1 MRSRFIPLSLADGS
15 LAAPAIAA
23 ALLLTS
29 TAALAQQV
37 LPRPQPPF
45 AGKIAPNN
53 AQSSPDWPKAP
64 QAPKG
69 APNVLVVLLDDVGFS
84 APSTFGGVAQTD
96 TLQALADEGV
106 SYNQFHVTSLCAPT
120 RAAILT
126 GRNHHQAGFGTVGNA
141 GYPGYNFTWQKDTAS
156 LAEVLRLNGYGTAAF
171 GKWHNT
177 APWEATPAGP
187 YDHWPTSLGF
197 EFFYGFLGGA
207 ENQYEPR
214 IWRNT
219 TPVEPK
225 ATAEQGYHF
234 IADMA
239 DEATRWLRTQDAVY
253 PQKPFFL
260 WFAPGGTHWPQHVPA
275 EWVASYKGKFD
286 QGWDKLRVENFER
299 QKKLGVIPAST
310 ELTPRPPELPA
321 WDSLSPDQQRL
332 LAREA
337 EVSAAY
343 LAYTDYQVGRVL
355 RAIEELGKRENTL
368 VLYIAGDNGGQYTTP
383 VLGRD
388 QQTAEG
394 RAADLSE
401 RLQHLDQ
408 LGSPRFDN
416 LYGGAWGWADNTPF
430 QYGKGTPAYLGGTR
444 NPLVV
449 SWPARLQAHGQIRT
463 QFSHVTDIVPTVLE
477 AAGLPAPTVVD
488 GVPQVPLE
496 GKSLLASFSDPK
508 AVVAHTRQYFEMNG
522 TRAIVQD
529 GWWAGSRQV
538 NPPNANAQAN
548 AQGGNRQGGN
558 NLAGPLPIL
567 APYGQRDWELYN
579 LNEDYSQAHNLAAQ
593 YPDKVK
599 QLASLFEQEAQRN
612 DVYPLQPDG
621 RGRPNP
627 ANGRTLFTYRAGVQR
642 IPSGNGPDVTRRA
655 HRIEAD
661 IVVPAKGSDGVL
673 IADGGRW
680 GGFSLFVHEGRLVY
694 AANAFGNVTGHIVS
708 SDKLPTGPV
717 KVAFNFTPDAEASEA
732 TTPAPGQNAA
742 GVPGKGQLFINGKL
756 VGEGTISRIAYSPYE
771 SLDIGADLGSPVS
784 PDYKVP
790 FAYTG
795 QLGRVQ
801 VELR

>member
-1 MRSRFIPLSLADGS
+1 MRLSFTCLRLTPVATALVGLSVSLAGLSLAR
-15 LAAPAIAA
+15 AAE
-23 ALLLTS
+23 
-29 TAALAQQV
+29 V
-37 LPRPQPPF
+37 LPRPPEPF
-45 AGKIAPNN
+45 AGKIAPAN
-53 AQSSPDWPKAP
+53 AQSTPAWPKPA

-84 APSTFGGVAQTD
+84 APSTFGGVAETN
-96 TLQALADEGV
+96 TLQALANEGV

-126 GRNHHQAGFGTVGNA
+126 GRNHHEAGFGMVGNA
-141 GYPGYNFTWQKDTAS
+141 GYPGYNFTWQKDTVS
-156 LAEVLRLNGYGTAAF
+156 LAEVLRQNGYGTAAF

-177 APWEATPAGP
+177 APWEITPAGP
-187 YDHWPTSLGF
+187 FDHWPTSLGF
-197 EFFYGFLGGA
+197 EFFYGFHGGA

-225 ATAEQGYHF
+225 ATPEQGYHF
-234 IADMA
+234 TADMA
-239 DEATRWLRTQDAVY
+239 DEATQWLRTQDAVY
-253 PQKPFFL
+253 PDKPFFL
-260 WFAPGGTHWPQHVPA
+260 WFAPGGMHWPQHVPT
-275 EWVASYKGKFD
+275 EWIAKYKGKFD
-286 QGWDKLRVENFER
+286 QGWDTLREETFAR
-299 QKKLGVIPAST
+299 QKQRGVIPAT
-310 ELTPRPPELPA
+310 AELTPRPPELPA
-321 WDSLSPDQQRL
+321 WDSLPADQQRL
-332 LAREA
+332 LSREA
-337 EVSAAY
+337 EVAAAY
-343 LAYTDYQVGRVL
+343 LAYTDFQIGRVL
-355 RAIEELGKRENTL
+355 GAVDELGKRQNTL

-388 QQTAEG
+388 AQGPDG
-394 RAADLSE
+394 RPAPLAE
-401 RLQHLDQ
+401 RLKQLDQ
-408 LGSPRFDN
+408 LGGPRFDN

-449 SWPARLQAHGQIRT
+449 AWPARLQSHGQIRS

-477 AAGLPAPTVVD
+477 AAGIQAPDVVE
-488 GVPQVPLE
+488 GIAQVPLE
-496 GKSLLASFSDPK
+496 GKSLLASFDNPT

-538 NPPNANAQAN
+538 N
-548 AQGGNRQGGN
+548 QGPGS
-558 NLAGPLPIL
+558 L
-567 APYGQRDWELYN
+567 APFGQRPWELYN
-579 LNEDYSQAHNLAAQ
+579 LNEDYSQSRNLAAQ

-599 QLASLFEQEAQRN
+599 QLEALFDQEAVRN

-627 ANGRTLFTYRAGVQR
+627 ARGRTLFTYRAGVQR

-661 IVVPAKGSDGVL
+661 IVVPAKGAGHPGDGVL

-680 GGFSLFVHEGRLVY
+680 GGFSLYVKDGRLAY
-694 AANAFGNVTGHIVS
+694 TANAYGNVTGHITA
-708 SDKLPTGPV
+708 KQTLPVGPV
-717 KVAFNFTPDAEASEA
+717 KVAFEFTPNPVD
-732 TTPAPGQNAA
+732 PNAA
-742 GVPGKGQLFINGKL
+742 PVPTA
-756 VGEGTISRIAYSPYE
+756 GEGLGGQAAPLPQPSGTGRLLVNGQVVAEGAISRIVYGPYE
-771 SLDIGADLGSPVS
+771 SLDVGADLGTAVS
-784 PDYKVP
+784 PAYRVP

-795 QLGRVQ
+795 RIDKVQ